1 MTHSLFRADS
11 GTTAQDFFTQFSP
24 ALASQHVPT
33 LTRLHSLS
41 LPAHVAQD
49 ELARRFRNDKYL
61 LRMSKS
67 GFKLLVGW
75 LTEGTGGEAMG
86 AGDGFTGDS
95 SRRGRSAVMQV
106 VNNHVSVEGM

>member
-1 MTHSLFRADS
+1 
-11 GTTAQDFFTQFSP
+11 
-24 ALASQHVPT
+24 
-33 LTRLHSLS
+33 
-41 LPAHVAQD
+41 
-49 ELARRFRNDKYL
+49 
-61 LRMSKS
+61 MSKS